1 MGEFSPVG
9 NRKMEDMGMDKKDIV
24 DIATVIIVALCCPFA
39 MLLPPFNEVLKEGKE
54 ENSSN
59 IGTTS
64 QPNCGT
70 K

>member
-1 MGEFSPVG
+1 
-9 NRKMEDMGMDKKDIV
+9 MDKKDIV

-70 K
+70 I

>member
-54 ENSSN
+54 ENISN
-59 IGTTS
+59 NCTTYK
-64 QPNCGT
+64 QKKG
-70 K
+70 KI